1 MNAEH
6 INPFVSVSCD
16 ILKQV
21 CNIDANRGQI
31 YIKKSPIQSERVT
44 ILVGLTGEI
53 KGQVFFSMEERVA
66 CSIASAMMMGMPVP
80 KLDEMSKSAIAELG
94 NMILGNTATVFS
106 NNGINI
112 DITTP
117 TVIVGSDISIT
128 TKASQT
134 ICIPIEFS
142 QGQKIEIDISVQE

>member
-1 MNAEH
+1 MNADH

-31 YIKKSPIQSERVT
+31 YIKKAPIQSERVT
-44 ILVGLTGEI
+44 ILVGLAGEI
-53 KGQVFFSMEERVA
+53 RGQVFFNMEEGVA

-117 TVIVGSDISIT
+117 TVIVGSNISIT

-134 ICIPIEFS
+134 ICIPIEFNK
-142 QGQKIEIDISVQE
+142 GQKIEIDISIQD